1 MQCGQCQ
8 ADNREGRRFCAECGA
23 PLSAPCIECGFENE
37 PEENFCGGCGRPTNR
52 QPADTVEK
60 TPASKPPPQGE
71 RRPVTVLFADIVG
84 FTGLSSRLD
93 AEEIHRLL
101 GRFFDTVD
109 GLVAQFG
116 GKIDKHIGD
125 NVMAVFGAPI
135 AHGDDPARAVR
146 TALAIHDAMPA
157 LSAELGDRIEVHIGI
172 ASGQVVAS
180 HTGSRHHTEYTV
192 TGDSVN
198 LASRLDGMAG
208 AGETLIANGVYR
220 AVETLVN
227 AEDIGETMVKGLA
240 KPVRVWRLRGLADG
254 EGDRSRLP
262 FVGRQGMQAQFDG
275 MLTGC
280 LRANA
285 GQAILLRGEA
295 GIGKTRLVEEFS
307 VAAGGKG
314 FAVFRSLNLD
324 FGVGKGRDAIAMLV
338 RELLEA
344 VGESKTDLAA
354 GIDGGGLFEHSDRV
368 FLNDLLGLPQPEELR
383 AEYEAMNAEARE
395 AGKRNVVRAV
405 VRAASARGPLLLVAE
420 DVHWAG
426 AGTLHY
432 LSDIAAAI
440 QDRAAI
446 LVMTTRIEGDPIDR
460 SWRAAAR
467 TPLTTLDLE
476 PLRHEEALL
485 LASAMF
491 DSTNRFARNCV
502 ERANGNPL
510 FLEQLLRNAAESE
523 DENIPDSIQSLVMA
537 RLDRLEPE
545 DKRALQAAS
554 VLGQR
559 FGLEALRGVLNNP
572 SYDCV
577 ALQKH
582 ALLRP
587 EGKDYLFAH
596 ALIREG
602 VEASLLR
609 ATRSEMHRKAAS
621 WFQNRDAVLFAEHL
635 DRAGD
640 PQAARAYCEA
650 ARAEAAEYRFEQALA
665 LAGRGLELATSD
677 VERHAL
683 ICRRGDYLRELG
695 MVEESIAAFQ
705 EAAEKSMDGPG
716 KSEAFLGLAMGMR
729 LTDRIEE
736 ALTLLDD
743 AEAEVGDR
751 ISDLEQARIHHL
763 RANLCFPLGRM
774 DDCRTQHEL
783 ALDFARRA
791 GNIEME
797 ASALGG
803 LGDAAYGIGRMRS
816 ANNYFQRCVEMCREH
831 GLGRV
836 QVANQHM
843 VGWSRIHLNELELA
857 LKNSVETAETAA
869 KLGQIRAEIMGT
881 GCAAFALINLGR
893 HDEAALYLDRSL
905 ELSRR
910 LGAKR
915 FEAQNLSFRAE
926 ILMAEGRHAEALP
939 LTRQAVSLARES
951 GLGFVGPKTLGC
963 LARATDDPN
972 ERRAAIEEALFLL
985 RAGTVGHNFIWFYRE
1000 AMEGAIEHG
1009 EWGEARRF
1017 ASAMK
1022 EFTRAEPLPWSEF
1035 FADRALALAD
1045 FGEHK
1050 RSDGLTTELTRL
1062 REIAESVGF
1071 RTALQAIE
1079 EALMQ
1084 Q

>member
-8 ADNREGRRFCAECGA
+8 ADNRKGRRFCAECGA
-23 PLSAPCIECGFENE
+23 PLSAPCVECGFENE
-37 PEENFCGGCGRPTNR
+37 PGEKFCGGCGSPTTR
-52 QPADTVEK
+52 QPADTAEK
-60 TPASKPPPQGE
+60 TPASRPPPQGE

-84 FTGLSSRLD
+84 FTALSSRLD

-101 GRFFDTVD
+101 GRFFETVD
-109 GLVAQFG
+109 GLVTQFG
-116 GKIDKHIGD
+116 GTVDKHIGD
-125 NVMAVFGAPI
+125 NVMAVFGAPV
-135 AHGDDPARAVR
+135 AYGDDSARAVR
-146 TALAIHDAMPA
+146 TALAIHDAMPTLNA
-157 LSAELGDRIEVHIGI
+157 SLGTRIEVHIGI

-180 HTGSRHHTEYTV
+180 DTGSRHHTEYTV

-198 LASRLDGMAG
+198 LASRLDDMAG
-208 AGETLIANGVYR
+208 PGETLIADSVYR
-220 AVETLVN
+220 TVQALIKAEDVGETL
-227 AEDIGETMVKGLA
+227 VKGLA
-240 KPVRVWRLRGLADG
+240 KPVRVWRLLGLADG
-254 EGDRSRLP
+254 DEDRSRLP
-262 FVGRQGMQAQFDG
+262 FVGRQGMLAQFEG

-280 LRANA
+280 LRGNT

-295 GIGKTRLVEEFS
+295 GIGKTRLIEEFG
-307 VAAGGKG
+307 AAATGKG
-314 FAVFRSLNLD
+314 FNVFRSLNLD

-338 RELLEA
+338 RELLGVPEET
-344 VGESKTDLAA
+344 GGGGLAA
-354 GIDGGGLFEHSDRV
+354 GKDGV
-368 FLNDLLGLPQPEELR
+368 FLNDLLGQPQPEGLR
-383 AEYEAMNAEARE
+383 ATYEAMNAEARE

-405 VRAASARGPLLLVAE
+405 VRAASAHGPLLVVAE

-426 AGTLHY
+426 DVTLNH
-432 LSDIAAAI
+432 LSDIADAI
-440 QDRAAI
+440 QDRPAM
-446 LVMTTRIEGDPIDR
+446 LVMTTRIEGDPIDTN
-460 SWRAAAR
+460 WRAAAR
-467 TPLTTLDLE
+467 STAFTTLDLE
-476 PLRHEEALL
+476 PLRDEDALS
-485 LASAMF
+485 LARTMF
-491 DSTNRFARNCV
+491 NSTNRFARNCV

-554 VLGQR
+554 ILGQR
-559 FGLEALRGVLNNP
+559 FGLEALRGVLDNP
-572 SYDCV
+572 AYDCA

-582 ALLRP
+582 ALLHP

-609 ATRSEMHRKAAS
+609 VTRGELHRKAAAWYS
-621 WFQNRDAVLFAEHL
+621 NRDAVLFAEHL
-635 DRAGD
+635 DRGSD

-650 ARAEAAEYRFEQALA
+650 ARAEAAEYRFERALA
-665 LAGRGLELATSD
+665 LAGRGLDLATSD
-677 VERHAL
+677 AERHAL

-736 ALTLLDD
+736 ALTMLDN
-743 AEAEVGDR
+743 AETEAGDR
-751 ISDLEQARIHHL
+751 ISDLERARIHHL

-791 GNIEME
+791 GNVEME

-816 ANNYFQRCVEMCREH
+816 ASDYFQRCVEMCREH
-831 GLGRV
+831 GFGRV

-857 LKNSVETAETAA
+857 LKNSAETAETAA
-869 KLGQIRAEIMGT
+869 KLGQIRAEVMGAS
-881 GCAAFALINLGR
+881 CAAFALINLGR
-893 HDEAALYLDRSL
+893 YDEAARYLDRSL

-939 LTRQAVSLARES
+939 LARQAVSLARES

-963 LARATDDPN
+963 LARATDDPD

-1017 ASAMK
+1017 ANAMK

-1045 FGEHK
+1045 FGEDK
-1050 RSDGLTTELTRL
+1050 RSEGLTAELTRL
-1062 REIAESVGF
+1062 RGIAVAVGF
-1071 RTALQAIE
+1071 RTALPAIE
-1079 EALMQ
+1079 KALTQ
-1084 Q
+1084 QQAAE